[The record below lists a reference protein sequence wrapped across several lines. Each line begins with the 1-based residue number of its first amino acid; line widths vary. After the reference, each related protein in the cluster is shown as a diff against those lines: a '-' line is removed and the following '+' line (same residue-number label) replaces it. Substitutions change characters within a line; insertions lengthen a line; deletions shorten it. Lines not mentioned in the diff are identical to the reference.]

1 MQVKTPVPDSPDHP
15 LEAGDVDGGLPADA
29 TALKSMQQRLV
40 TGGSIEL
47 TSGLDSVDAAEGRLP
62 TGTPVFVPSL
72 PKRPLKENLAT
83 LKALKQRGF
92 EPVPHLAARRLR
104 SAAELQQF
112 LGTAVREAAVN
123 QVLLIGGDV
132 EIHDGP
138 FASAEDVLRSGLLQE
153 AGINAV
159 GVAAYPETH
168 PRIDEAELDRS
179 LAVKVDLMRQTGLS
193 PFVVTQFS
201 LDPKKP
207 IELCGHLARKFPD
220 LPLFVGVPGPTSVT
234 KLIKY
239 ARFCGVG
246 ASVRALKTMG
256 LKAARLG
263 DRAASDEQLR
273 TLAEY
278 CLGHGKATVRGVHL
292 FSFGG
297 FPESVE
303 WMSEKA
309 PIDRSG
315 VQQAALAGDSD
326 GEEQKYSTGQLPGT
340 FGR

>member
-1 MQVKTPVPDSPDHP
+1 
-15 LEAGDVDGGLPADA
+15 
-29 TALKSMQQRLV
+29 MQQRLV

-47 TSGLDSVDAAEGRLP
+47 TSGVDSIDAAEGRLP
-62 TGTPVFVPSL
+62 PGTRVFVPSL
-72 PKRPLKENLAT
+72 PKRALTENLAT
-83 LKALKQRGF
+83 LKELKRRGF

-112 LGTAVREAAVN
+112 LETAVREAAVN
-123 QVLLIGGDV
+123 KVLLIGGDV
-132 EIHDGP
+132 ETHDGP
-138 FASAEDVLRSGLLQE
+138 FASAEDVLRSKLLQE

-159 GVAAYPETH
+159 GVAAYPEPH
-168 PRIDEAELDRS
+168 PRIDEAELERS
-179 LAVKVDLMRQTGLS
+179 LAVKVDVMRQTGLS

-201 LDPKKP
+201 LNPEKP
-207 IELCGHLARKFPD
+207 VELCRHLARDFPD
-220 LPLFVGVPGPTSVT
+220 LPLFVGIPGPTSMT

-263 DRAASDEQLR
+263 DRAASDQQLR
-273 TLAEY
+273 ALAAY
-278 CLGHGKATVRGVHL
+278 CVEHGKAAVRGVHL

-297 FPESVE
+297 FRESVE

-309 PIDRSG
+309 PTD
-315 VQQAALAGDSD
+315 
-326 GEEQKYSTGQLPGT
+326 
-340 FGR
+340 

>member
-1 MQVKTPVPDSPDHP
+1 MKMPDADSPDDP
-15 LEAGDVDGGLPADA
+15 PEAGDTDDGGRTADA
-29 TALKSMQQRLV
+29 AALKSMQQRLV
-40 TGGSIEL
+40 TRGSIEL
-47 TSGLDSVDAAEGRLP
+47 TSGVDSIDAAEGRLP
-62 TGTPVFVPSL
+62 AGTPVFVPSL
-72 PKRPLKENLAT
+72 PKRPPKESLAT

-112 LGTAVREAAVN
+112 LGIAVREAGVN
-123 QVLLIGGDV
+123 KVLLIGGDV
-132 EIHDGP
+132 KTHDGP

-153 AGINAV
+153 AGISAV
-159 GVAAYPETH
+159 GVAAYPEPH

-179 LAVKVDLMRQTGLS
+179 LAVKVDLMRQTALS

-201 LDPKKP
+201 LDPEKP
-207 IELCGHLARKFPD
+207 VELCRHLARKFPD
-220 LPLFVGVPGPTSVT
+220 LPLFVGIPGPTSVT

-263 DRAASDEQLR
+263 DRAASDQQLR
-273 TLAEY
+273 ALAGHCVE
-278 CLGHGKATVRGVHL
+278 HGKATVRGVHL

-297 FPESVE
+297 FRESVE

-309 PIDRSG
+309 PSDESG
-315 VQQAALAGDSD
+315 VRQAARPGDND
-326 GEEQKYSTGQLPGT
+326 EAMKTG
-340 FGR
+340 